1 MMAFCEIPTPVGPLR
16 LSGNEDGLREIAF
29 LGGKRPPVSAPAG
42 PRSRE
47 PFRDVIDE
55 LNEYFAGR
63 LTCFHARLA
72 PRGTPFQLR
81 VWSLLQEIP
90 YGETTTYAGIAR
102 KLGQPNACR
111 AVGAANGRN
120 PIPVII
126 PCHRVVGADGSLTG
140 FGGGLDIK
148 RALLRLEAGGHDRF
162 SPLPGPLLPFGE
174 DESTGAR

>member
-1 MMAFCEIPTPVGPLR
+1 MMAYCEISTPVGPLR
-16 LSGNEDGLREIAF
+16 LVGDDEGLREIAF
-29 LGGKRPPVSAPAG
+29 LGGKRPPVSMPAG
-42 PRSRE
+42 PPSRE
-47 PFRDVIDE
+47 PFRDVIAE
-55 LNEYFAGR
+55 LDEYFAGR
-63 LTCFHARLA
+63 LMRFHARLA

-81 VWSLLQEIP
+81 VWSLLREIP

-102 KLGQPNACR
+102 TLGQPNACR

-148 RALLRLEAGGHDRF
+148 RALLRLEAGGRDRF
-162 SPLPGPLLPFGE
+162 LPLPDPLLPFGDVPE
-174 DESTGAR
+174 G

>member
-1 MMAFCEIPTPVGPLR
+1 MMAYCEISTPVGPLR
-16 LSGNEDGLREIAF
+16 LAGDDEGLREISF
-29 LGGKRPPVSAPAG
+29 LGGNRRPASAPAG
-42 PRSRE
+42 PLSRE
-47 PFRDVIDE
+47 PFRDVIGE
-55 LNEYFAGR
+55 LDDYFAGR
-63 LTCFHARLA
+63 LTRFHARLA

-102 KLGQPNACR
+102 RLGQPNACR

-148 RALLRLEAGGHDRF
+148 RALLRLEAGGRDRF
-162 SPLPGPLLPFGE
+162 PPVSAALLPFGE